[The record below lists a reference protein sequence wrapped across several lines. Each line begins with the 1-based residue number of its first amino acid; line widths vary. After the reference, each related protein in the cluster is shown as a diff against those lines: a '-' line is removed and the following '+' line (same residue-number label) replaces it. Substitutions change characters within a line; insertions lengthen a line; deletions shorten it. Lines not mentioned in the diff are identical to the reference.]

1 MIPPVSPLEQASFV
15 PLSAD
20 AWRLLVEAEIDT
32 IVRELRKNA
41 LWAEAVERDGV
52 GALWVGGGRWPT
64 AHGLHATTTN
74 SMPETQPEDGIDT
87 DSQRPPPSGRPAL
100 SALKMDRYRQEFASR
115 RTLGKA
121 GVCIGLASFADK
133 GDDAADDEYAMG
145 RIMMLE
151 SFLLL
156 REAING
162 VSDPHTMDLQ
172 TILDPFF
179 LVIRDPETTGP
190 ITRCTLVSIQRFIS
204 HGIVDFSHPRAAPA
218 LLELARAVTHCRF
231 EATDAASDE
240 AVLMQ
245 ILNVLGT
252 LVNCSGSRYLNDV
265 TVCEIMETVLSMS
278 CQMRLSEM
286 LRKSAESTLF
296 TLVTFVFGRLN
307 EMQHEVGNGSDD
319 SSAVEPVVVGG
330 AGAIARDG
338 GEALMT
344 MPSASS
350 MLVNTDRSRP
360 ASMMSARDGA
370 RAPATDTPTSAEEPI
385 AESNPADLHVDH
397 APLVAELGAGSV
409 AEEPSGDA
417 GNVPSFGLPA
427 IRELYRV
434 LVALTNPRDL
444 QYTDSMR
451 LLALNTL
458 QAAFQTAGAAMS
470 VFAALRELTLGD
482 LSHSLLL
489 ILQRDQPNL
498 ISPTLRVLFL
508 VFASH
513 RRDTKGHL
521 ELFLCQTL
529 GRIMTPPVVEKQ
541 GSRTPLRQPAGHGS
555 RPQTPKIGVKRAPPK
570 ARSVSEARDG
580 VRPSADPGLGITDLH
595 ERSSLLSNVSQG
607 TQPGSRRPSML
618 AAYSHAV
625 PDIAQPMPAMSA
637 LLEDDYPLTHAQ
649 EVELYHEASLRRGV
663 RGRIASLETRRQLLE
678 GLHHLLIG
686 DESLIT
692 DLWVNYDCDMQR
704 GNMFDFL
711 ISFITQRAVPWPET
725 PDDAED
731 EAFLDILMYYL
742 IRMALRAGVAP
753 PQGNWALLLGMPS
766 SLPSTEPASES
777 KLSSRP
783 VSLVSGAATMSA
795 AKASVPLSIVQLEDR
810 KKHKETMMHAA
821 KLFNEKPKDG
831 IAYLQ
836 RVGALASDSGSEMT
850 MQLAQFLRET
860 PTINKKLLGE
870 FIAKPSNLEVLQ
882 AYIQQFDFSGR
893 RLDEALRSL
902 LGTFRLPGESQ
913 QIERIVEAFSATYF
927 ASGPADIANKDAAF
941 ILSYAIIMLNTDQ
954 HSPQVKSR
962 MKIEHFARNLRNVND
977 GQDFRSGFL
986 ADVYNA
992 IRDREI
998 VFPEEHEG
1006 EAGFEFAWREVL
1018 AGDSLVGPWASTRG
1032 ITAEYDR
1039 CLLAETWPRL
1049 LLALARI
1056 LTHFNSDQ
1064 TLRLALSGLHALV
1077 ASAAHY
1083 GLSTCVNEAMCLLAG
1098 MTGLTNSALHADLS
1112 SPQVLCKS
1120 YNRYL
1125 LLDPESPT
1133 SALGIVAE
1141 GFTGAEQLAKLQE
1154 QEEASVQLT
1163 QAALEFGKDYRG
1175 QIAFVALVQLSL
1187 QFPGEIGR
1195 QAWMD
1200 ILDVVGVAANADLLP
1215 RASLAA
1221 QDLLVD
1227 NMWVPRISTLQAM
1240 DAAQQRIRVRLSR
1253 GLGGGQA
1260 AQQGGGLLSAIS
1272 SFWGGSSAGS
1282 GTGGTGGGSSSLQS
1296 SGGRKQELRWRASPD
1311 TLVLLATRSKMAVQ
1325 ASGIEMLG
1333 SLADRLGS
1341 SLPVFLSA
1349 LSLLFPQ
1356 PQPSQPNT
1364 PDDST
1369 ARQGDDVK
1377 AGAKSTSP
1385 RADTRANGGAGSSNY
1400 SPASLFFLELAISL
1414 VMRSPERAPA
1424 IWPSIERSLQRM
1436 LEYAD
1441 VLHRFSLERAVSGL
1455 LGMAVRILECY
1466 SEQESAMAETTAP
1479 LMEVIERILR
1489 CLGLLRDARDPTF
1502 DAVATQLAAGIERL
1516 VDTDAKTLLAV
1527 PTNWDIIR
1535 LLLKRLAHTQDPAL
1549 VQPDGDTARRS
1560 LAVLVE
1566 IVILL
1571 KCGAI
1576 EPAIYFTDVLDTLSA
1591 FMPSDRA
1598 LSAPASPVSAK
1609 DNSDRTAGRMSAVEA
1624 ASKLIVL
1631 LHDLQ
1636 DIAKS
1641 RLVDSDVAGSPPAL
1655 TTSPVTTGRQLL
1667 PRGHTEPSV
1676 TSMVSAPLSILR
1688 LTKSSPLPMWI
1699 SVMNALTAYVCTG
1712 NREVRQLACS
1722 YIQRALSAN
1731 LQNVSWV
1738 TGAFHRVLFPLM
1750 DMLLRADLL
1759 ADSAMEDTHAR
1770 CISMLTMFFLHN
1782 ASALQGTDG
1791 PSANQAIYPQL
1802 RSAQIKESE
1811 GSSKALADLAG
1822 AHTGVVAE
1830 APTEGKGEIQPPLN
1844 QIWLRLI
1851 GILSV
1856 YMHTSQLASESRA
1869 ALSPQGE
1876 RRMSDVSSGADAAE
1890 RRHGHLGVL
1899 GEMAEESTKNCM
1911 LILES
1916 MDIFGNVTSDQEAS
1930 PLWQQSWE
1938 RLDKVNPQLRG
1949 RIFPPTQPL
1958 DMASLSSLS
1967 PNAAAATAA
1976 PQDTATEK
1984 AETVAMP
1991 RESGV
1996 DNAQTDAVADKHIP
2010 TTSHADAV
2018 QKPAQQQPPP
2028 EPAKK
2033 KHSKQSII
2041 IVT

>member
-1 MIPPVSPLEQASFV
+1 MNPPVSPMEQASFA

-64 AHGLHATTTN
+64 SHGLYAAAN
-74 SMPETQPEDGIDT
+74 DVPETQLEDGSSADPQQKT
-87 DSQRPPPSGRPAL
+87 LSGRPTL
-100 SALKMDRYRQEFASR
+100 SAAKMARYRQEFASR

-133 GDDAADDEYAMG
+133 SDDIVDDEYAMS

-162 VSDPHTMDLQ
+162 VSDPHTMDPQ

-204 HGIVDFSHPRAAPA
+204 HGIVDFSHPRAVPA

-252 LVNCSGSRYLNDV
+252 LVNCSGGRHLNDV

-307 EMQHEVGNGSDD
+307 EMQHEVGTGSDD
-319 SSAVEPVVVGG
+319 SSVAEPVVGG
-330 AGAIARDG
+330 AGVIVSDG

-360 ASMMSARDGA
+360 ASIMSTRDSARVLASDI
-370 RAPATDTPTSAEEPI
+370 PTPAEEPAI
-385 AESNPADLHVDH
+385 DSSSIDSHVDH
-397 APLVAELGAGSV
+397 VAVVPELGSTSTTGES
-409 AEEPSGDA
+409 A
-417 GNVPSFGLPA
+417 GNVGVVPSFGLPA

-482 LSHSLLL
+482 LSHNLLL

-498 ISPTLRVLFL
+498 ISPALRVLFL

-529 GRIMTPPVVEKQ
+529 GRIMTPPVIERQ
-541 GSRTPLRQPAGHGS
+541 GSRTHLRQPAAHGS
-555 RPQTPKIGVKRAPPK
+555 RPQTPKIGVKRAPPQ
-570 ARSVSEARDG
+570 ARVMSEGRDS
-580 VRPSADPGLGITDLH
+580 VRPLADAGLGIADLH
-595 ERSSLLSNVSQG
+595 ERSSLLSNASQG

-618 AAYSHAV
+618 AAHSHAA
-625 PDIAQPMPAMSA
+625 PEIAQSMPAMSA
-637 LLEDDYPLTHAQ
+637 LLENDYPLTHAQ
-649 EVELYHEASLRRGV
+649 EIELYHEASLRRGV
-663 RGRIASLETRRQLLE
+663 RGRIALHETRRQLLE

-742 IRMALRAGVAP
+742 IRMALRAGVPP
-753 PQGNWALLLGMPS
+753 PQGNWAQLLGLPSS
-766 SLPSTEPASES
+766 SLPTESAGAS
-777 KLSSRP
+777 KTR
-783 VSLVSGAATMSA
+783 SGPDSQVTGVAAMSA
-795 AKASVPLSIVQLEDR
+795 TKAMAPLSIVQLEDR

-836 RVGALASDSGSEMT
+836 RVGALASDNGSEMT
-850 MQLAQFLRET
+850 IQLAQFLRET

-893 RLDEALRSL
+893 RLDEAMRSL

-913 QIERIVEAFSATYF
+913 QIERIMEAFSATYF
-927 ASGPADIANKDAAF
+927 ASGPADIATKDAAF
-941 ILSYAIIMLNTDQ
+941 ILAYAIIMLNTDQ

-962 MKIEHFARNLRNVND
+962 MKIEHFARNLRSVND

-1006 EAGFEFAWREVL
+1006 EAGFEFAWREVS

-1039 CLLAETWPRL
+1039 CMLAATWPRL

-1083 GLSTCVNEAMCLLAG
+1083 GLSTCVNEAMCLLVS
-1098 MTGLTNSALHADLS
+1098 MTGLTNSTLHADLS
-1112 SPQVLCKS
+1112 SPQVLFKS
-1120 YNRYL
+1120 YNRYT

-1133 SALGIVAE
+1133 SALGVVAE

-1154 QEEASVQLT
+1154 QEAASVQLT
-1163 QAALEFGKDYRG
+1163 QVAVEFGKDYRG

-1187 QFPGEIGR
+1187 QFPSEIGR
-1195 QAWMD
+1195 QGWMD

-1215 RASLAA
+1215 RSILAA

-1240 DAAQQRIRVRLSR
+1240 DAAQQRIRIRLSR
-1253 GLGGGQA
+1253 GLGGSQA

-1282 GTGGTGGGSSSLQS
+1282 GSNGGGGANMQPSS
-1296 SGGRKQELRWRASPD
+1296 GRKQELRWRASPD
-1311 TLVLLATRSKMAVQ
+1311 VLVSLATRSKMAVQ
-1325 ASGIEMLG
+1325 ASEIEMLG
-1333 SLADRLGS
+1333 SLTDKLGP
-1341 SLPVFLSA
+1341 SLPAFLSV
-1349 LSLLFPQ
+1349 LSQLFPQ
-1356 PQPSQPNT
+1356 PRSSQPST

-1377 AGAKSTSP
+1377 AGPKTKPMSP
-1385 RADTRANGGAGSSNY
+1385 HADGRVGGDAGGGNY
-1400 SPASLFFLELAISL
+1400 SPASVFFLELAISL
-1414 VMRSPERAPA
+1414 VVRSPERAPA

-1441 VLHRFSLERAVSGL
+1441 VLHHFSLERAVSGL
-1455 LGMAVRILECY
+1455 LGMAVKILERC
-1466 SEQESAMAETTAP
+1466 SEHESAAGETTAP
-1479 LMEVIERILR
+1479 LLEVIERILR
-1489 CLGLLRDARDPTF
+1489 CLGLLRDARDSTF
-1502 DAVATQLAAGIERL
+1502 DAVAAQLAVGIERL
-1516 VDTDAKTLLAV
+1516 VDTDAKMLLSV
-1527 PTNWDIIR
+1527 PTNWDIVR
-1535 LLLKRLAHTQDPAL
+1535 LLLKRLAHTQDTAL
-1549 VQPDGDTARRS
+1549 VQIGGDTARRS

-1576 EPAIYFTDVLDTLSA
+1576 EPGVYFADVLDTLSA

-1598 LSAPASPVSAK
+1598 LAASGSPVSAK
-1609 DNSDRTAGRMSAVEA
+1609 DDATSAARMSAVEA

-1641 RLVDSDVAGSPPAL
+1641 RLADSDSAGSPAAL
-1655 TTSPVTTGRQLL
+1655 TTSPITTGRQLL
-1667 PRGHTEPSV
+1667 PRAHTEPSV

-1688 LTKSSPLPMWI
+1688 LTKSSPLSMWI
-1699 SVMNALTAYVCTG
+1699 GVMNAMTAYVCAG

-1722 YIQRALSAN
+1722 YIQRALSTN
-1731 LQNVSWV
+1731 LQNVGWV
-1738 TGAFHRVLFPLM
+1738 AGAFHRVLFPLM
-1750 DMLLRADLL
+1750 ELLLRADLL

-1782 ASALQGTDG
+1782 ASGLQGADG
-1791 PSANQAIYPQL
+1791 SSAAQAMSPQL
-1802 RSAQIKESE
+1802 KSAQTKASE
-1811 GSSKALADLAG
+1811 RGSEATDLATSV
-1822 AHTGVVAE
+1822 HTGVAAE
-1830 APTEGKGEIQPPLN
+1830 PPADGKSETQLPLN

-1851 GILSV
+1851 GVLSV

-1876 RRMSDVSSGADAAE
+1876 RRMSDISGADLAE

-1911 LILES
+1911 LVLES
-1916 MDIFGNVTSDQEAS
+1916 MGIFGNVNNGHEAS
-1930 PLWQQSWE
+1930 ALWRQSWE

-1949 RIFPPTQPL
+1949 RIFPPVKPL
-1958 DMASLSSLS
+1958 DVGSLSSLS
-1967 PNAAAATAA
+1967 PNVAVV
-1976 PQDTATEK
+1976 PQDATPEQVE
-1984 AETVAMP
+1984 AAVMP
-1991 RESGV
+1991 EDSGA
-1996 DNAQTDAVADKHIP
+1996 DNAQTHSAADKPRKLVAHVRDMA
-2010 TTSHADAV
+2010 ADD
-2018 QKPAQQQPPP
+2018 
-2028 EPAKK
+2028 
-2033 KHSKQSII
+2033 SLF
-2041 IVT
+2041 TR

>member
-1 MIPPVSPLEQASFV
+1 MIPPASPLEQASFA

-64 AHGLHATTTN
+64 AHGLYAAA
-74 SMPETQPEDGIDT
+74 SDVPETRPEDGSSVDPQQQT
-87 DSQRPPPSGRPAL
+87 PSGRPTL
-100 SALKMDRYRQEFASR
+100 SDAKMARYRQEFASR

-133 GDDAADDEYAMG
+133 GDDIADDEYAMS

-151 SFLLL
+151 PFLML

-162 VSDPHTMDLQ
+162 VSDPHTMDPQ
-172 TILDPFF
+172 TILDPFL

-204 HGIVDFSHPRAAPA
+204 HGIVDFSHPRAVPA

-252 LVNCSGSRYLNDV
+252 LVNCSGSCHLNDV

-296 TLVTFVFGRLN
+296 TLVTFVFGRVN
-307 EMQHEVGNGSDD
+307 ELQHEVGNGSDD
-319 SSAVEPVVVGG
+319 SSVVEPMVGG
-330 AGAIARDG
+330 SGAVVSDG
-338 GEALMT
+338 GEAMMT

-360 ASMMSARDGA
+360 ASIMSTRDGA
-370 RAPATDTPTSAEEPI
+370 RALASDTPVPTDEPATDSNSI
-385 AESNPADLHVDH
+385 GSRVDRESVVP
-397 APLVAELGAGSV
+397 ELGV
-409 AEEPSGDA
+409 ASTAVELTENA
-417 GNVPSFGLPA
+417 GNIPGFGLPA

-482 LSHSLLL
+482 LSHNLLL

-498 ISPTLRVLFL
+498 ISPALRVLFL

-529 GRIMTPPVVEKQ
+529 GRIMTLPVVEKQ

-570 ARSVSEARDG
+570 ARAISEGRDNG
-580 VRPSADPGLGITDLH
+580 RPLADAGLGITDPH
-595 ERSSLLSNVSQG
+595 ERSSLLSNIAPG

-618 AAYSHAV
+618 AAHSHATSE
-625 PDIAQPMPAMSA
+625 IAQSIPAMSS
-637 LLEDDYPLTHAQ
+637 LLESDYPLTHAQ
-649 EVELYHEASLRRGV
+649 EVELYHEASLRKGI
-663 RGRIASLETRRQLLE
+663 RGRIASQETRRQLLE

-692 DLWVNYDCDMQR
+692 DLWVNYDCDIQR

-753 PQGNWALLLGMPS
+753 PQGSWAQLLGLPS
-766 SLPSTEPASES
+766 SSPPVEPAGMS
-777 KLSSRP
+777 KTCSRP
-783 VSLVSGAATMSA
+783 KSHVAGV
-795 AKASVPLSIVQLEDR
+795 AKATAPLSIVQLEDR

-836 RVGALASDSGSEMT
+836 RVGALAPDNGSEMT
-850 MQLAQFLRET
+850 IQLAQFLRET

-893 RLDEALRSL
+893 RLDEAMRSL

-913 QIERIVEAFSATYF
+913 QIERIMEAFSATYF
-927 ASGPADIANKDAAF
+927 ASGPSDIATKDAAF
-941 ILSYAIIMLNTDQ
+941 ILAYAIIMLNTDQ
-954 HSPQVKSR
+954 HSPQVKGR

-998 VFPEEHEG
+998 VFPEEHDG
-1006 EAGFEFAWREVL
+1006 EAGFEFAWREVS
-1018 AGDSLVGPWASTRG
+1018 ADDSQVGPWASTRG

-1039 CLLAETWPRL
+1039 CLLAATWPRL
-1049 LLALARI
+1049 LLSLARI

-1077 ASAAHY
+1077 ATAAHY
-1083 GLSTCVNEAMCLLAG
+1083 GLSACVNEAMCLLVN
-1098 MTGLTNSALHADLS
+1098 MTGLANSTLRADLG
-1112 SPQVLCKS
+1112 SPQVLFKS
-1120 YNRYL
+1120 YNRYI

-1133 SALGIVAE
+1133 SALGVVAE
-1141 GFTGAEQLAKLQE
+1141 GFTGAEQLAKLQQ
-1154 QEEASVQLT
+1154 QEEVSVQLT

-1175 QIAFVALVQLSL
+1175 QIAFVALIQLSL
-1187 QFPGEIGR
+1187 QYPSEIGR
-1195 QAWMD
+1195 QGWTE
-1200 ILDVVGVAANADLLP
+1200 ILDVIGVAANADLLP
-1215 RASLAA
+1215 RSILAA

-1240 DAAQQRIRVRLSR
+1240 DAAQQRIRIRLSR

-1282 GTGGTGGGSSSLQS
+1282 GGSGSGTNLQS
-1296 SGGRKQELRWRASPD
+1296 SSGRKQELRWRTAPD
-1311 TLVLLATRSKMAVQ
+1311 ILVSLATRSKMAVQ
-1325 ASGIEMLG
+1325 SSGIEMLG
-1333 SLADRLGS
+1333 SLADKLGP
-1341 SLPVFLSA
+1341 SLPVFLSV

-1356 PQPSQPNT
+1356 PRHSHPST
-1364 PDDST
+1364 PDDSP

-1377 AGAKSTSP
+1377 AGPKAKPISP
-1385 RADTRANGGAGSSNY
+1385 HADVRASGDADGSAY
-1400 SPASLFFLELAISL
+1400 SPASVFFLELAISL
-1414 VMRSPERAPA
+1414 VVRSPERAAA

-1455 LGMAVRILECY
+1455 LGMAVKILDFC
-1466 SEQESAMAETTAP
+1466 SEQESAAVETTAP
-1479 LMEVIERILR
+1479 LLEVIERILR
-1489 CLGLLRDARDPTF
+1489 CLGLLRDARDSTF
-1502 DAVATQLAAGIERL
+1502 DAVAAQLAVGIERL
-1516 VDTDAKTLLAV
+1516 
-1527 PTNWDIIR
+1527 
-1535 LLLKRLAHTQDPAL
+1535 
-1549 VQPDGDTARRS
+1549 
-1560 LAVLVE
+1560 
-1566 IVILL
+1566 
-1571 KCGAI
+1571 
-1576 EPAIYFTDVLDTLSA
+1576 
-1591 FMPSDRA
+1591 
-1598 LSAPASPVSAK
+1598 
-1609 DNSDRTAGRMSAVEA
+1609 
-1624 ASKLIVL
+1624 
-1631 LHDLQ
+1631 
-1636 DIAKS
+1636 
-1641 RLVDSDVAGSPPAL
+1641 
-1655 TTSPVTTGRQLL
+1655 
-1667 PRGHTEPSV
+1667 
-1676 TSMVSAPLSILR
+1676 
-1688 LTKSSPLPMWI
+1688 
-1699 SVMNALTAYVCTG
+1699 
-1712 NREVRQLACS
+1712 
-1722 YIQRALSAN
+1722 
-1731 LQNVSWV
+1731 
-1738 TGAFHRVLFPLM
+1738 
-1750 DMLLRADLL
+1750 
-1759 ADSAMEDTHAR
+1759 
-1770 CISMLTMFFLHN
+1770 
-1782 ASALQGTDG
+1782 
-1791 PSANQAIYPQL
+1791 
-1802 RSAQIKESE
+1802 
-1811 GSSKALADLAG
+1811 
-1822 AHTGVVAE
+1822 
-1830 APTEGKGEIQPPLN
+1830 
-1844 QIWLRLI
+1844 
-1851 GILSV
+1851 
-1856 YMHTSQLASESRA
+1856 
-1869 ALSPQGE
+1869 
-1876 RRMSDVSSGADAAE
+1876 
-1890 RRHGHLGVL
+1890 
-1899 GEMAEESTKNCM
+1899 
-1911 LILES
+1911 
-1916 MDIFGNVTSDQEAS
+1916 
-1930 PLWQQSWE
+1930 
-1938 RLDKVNPQLRG
+1938 
-1949 RIFPPTQPL
+1949 
-1958 DMASLSSLS
+1958 
-1967 PNAAAATAA
+1967 
-1976 PQDTATEK
+1976 
-1984 AETVAMP
+1984 
-1991 RESGV
+1991 
-1996 DNAQTDAVADKHIP
+1996 
-2010 TTSHADAV
+2010 
-2018 QKPAQQQPPP
+2018 
-2028 EPAKK
+2028 
-2033 KHSKQSII
+2033 
-2041 IVT
+2041 

>member
-1 MIPPVSPLEQASFV
+1 MEQASFA
-15 PLSAD
+15 PLSTE

-52 GALWVGGGRWPT
+52 GALWVGGGRWPALQGT
-64 AHGLHATTTN
+64 AVAVENALVIQPGSGAEAVLGDGGDGLRQQRA
-74 SMPETQPEDGIDT
+74 QPG
-87 DSQRPPPSGRPAL
+87 RPPL
-100 SALKMDRYRQEFASR
+100 STAKMAHYRQEFASR

-133 GDDAADDEYAMG
+133 GGDVADDEYAMG

-151 SFLLL
+151 SFLML

-162 VSDPHTMDLQ
+162 ISDPHTMDPQ

-204 HGIVDFSHPRAAPA
+204 HGIVDFSQPRAVPA
-218 LLELARAVTHCRF
+218 LLELASAVTHCRF

-245 ILNVLGT
+245 ILNVLGA
-252 LVNCSGSRYLNDV
+252 LVSCSGGHHLNDV

-307 EMQHEVGNGSDD
+307 EMQHDAASNGHDNS
-319 SSAVEPVVVGG
+319 
-330 AGAIARDG
+330 GAIEPASGGVIVSDV

-360 ASMMSARDGA
+360 ASTMSGRDSA
-370 RAPATDTPTSAEEPI
+370 HVPAADITALAEEPVAGPKPVVSDTDI
-385 AESNPADLHVDH
+385 SPAV
-397 APLVAELGAGSV
+397 PELGEASATDEQTGTAGS
-409 AEEPSGDA
+409 G
-417 GNVPSFGLPA
+417 PSFGIPA

-470 VFAALRELTLGD
+470 VFAILRELTLGD
-482 LSHSLLL
+482 LSHNLLL

-498 ISPTLRVLFL
+498 ISPALRVLFL

-529 GRIMTPPVVEKQ
+529 GRIMTPPVIERQ
-541 GSRTPLRQPAGHGS
+541 GSRTHMRQPAAPGS
-555 RPQTPKIGVKRAPPK
+555 RPQTPKIGAKRAPPQ
-570 ARSVSEARDG
+570 ARVVSEARDTA
-580 VRPSADPGLGITDLH
+580 RPSVDAGLGITDLH
-595 ERSSLLSNVSQG
+595 ERSSLLSAASQG
-607 TQPGSRRPSML
+607 TQGGSRRPSML
-618 AAYSHAV
+618 AAHSHAG
-625 PDIAQPMPAMSA
+625 PETAQSMPAMPA
-637 LLEDDYPLTHAQ
+637 LLENDFPLTHAQ

-663 RGRIASLETRRQLLE
+663 RGRIASHETRRQLLE

-711 ISFITQRAVPWPET
+711 ISFITQRAVPWPEA

-731 EAFLDILMYYL
+731 EAHLDILMYYL
-742 IRMALRAGVAP
+742 IRMALRADVSP
-753 PQGNWALLLGMPS
+753 PQGAWAQLLGLPPS
-766 SLPSTEPASES
+766 LQPTVCAGASKACAGS
-777 KLSSRP
+777 DTR
-783 VSLVSGAATMSA
+783 VAGSA
-795 AKASVPLSIVQLEDR
+795 ALAANVAAAPLSIVQLEDH

-836 RVGALASDSGSEMT
+836 RVGALASDNGAEMT
-850 MQLAQFLRET
+850 IQLAQFLRET
-860 PTINKKLLGE
+860 PIINKKLLGE

-893 RLDEALRSL
+893 RLDEAMRSL

-913 QIERIVEAFSATYF
+913 QIERIMEAFSVTYF
-927 ASGPADIANKDAAF
+927 ATGPADIATKDAAF
-941 ILSYAIIMLNTDQ
+941 ILAYAIIMLNTDQ

-1006 EAGFEFAWREVL
+1006 AAGFEFAWRDVS
-1018 AGDSLVGPWASTRG
+1018 AGDSQIGPWVSTRG
-1032 ITAEYDR
+1032 NTAEYDR

-1049 LLALARI
+1049 LQALVRI
-1056 LTHFNSDQ
+1056 MTHFNSDQ

-1083 GLSTCVNEAMCLLAG
+1083 GLSACVNEAICLLASIS
-1098 MTGLTNSALHADLS
+1098 GLTNSALYADLS
-1112 SPQVLCKS
+1112 LPQVLFKS

-1133 SALGIVAE
+1133 SALGVVAE
-1141 GFTGAEQLAKLQE
+1141 GFTGVEQLTKLQE

-1175 QIAFVALVQLSL
+1175 QIAFVALVQLAL
-1187 QFPGEIGR
+1187 QFPDEIGR
-1195 QAWMD
+1195 QGWLD
-1200 ILDVVGVAANADLLP
+1200 FLDVVGVAANSDLLP
-1215 RASLAA
+1215 RSLLAA

-1227 NMWVPRISTLQAM
+1227 NMWLPRISTLQAM
-1240 DAAQQRIRVRLSR
+1240 DAAKLRIRARLLRDQAGS
-1253 GLGGGQA
+1253 QA
-1260 AQQGGGLLSAIS
+1260 AQQGGGLLSALS
-1272 SFWGGSSAGS
+1272 SFWGGS
-1282 GTGGTGGGSSSLQS
+1282 GGGNGGGNTGSYTGSQS

-1311 TLVLLATRSKMAVQ
+1311 ILVSLATRSKMAVQ
-1325 ASGIEMLG
+1325 ASGIEMLHG
-1333 SLADRLGS
+1333 LANKLS
-1341 SLPVFLSA
+1341 PSLPVFLSV

-1356 PQPSQPNT
+1356 PRASQPST
-1364 PDDST
+1364 PDDNV
-1369 ARQGDDVK
+1369 ARQGDD
-1377 AGAKSTSP
+1377 AKSNLAASLLS
-1385 RADTRANGGAGSSNY
+1385 ADVGAPGDAGGGSY
-1400 SPASLFFLELAISL
+1400 TPASAFFLELALSS
-1414 VMRSPERAPA
+1414 VTSSPERAPV
-1424 IWPSIERSLQRM
+1424 IWPSIERSMQRM

-1441 VLHRFSLERAVSGL
+1441 VLHHFALERVVSGL
-1455 LGMAVRILECY
+1455 LRMAVKILECC
-1466 SEQESAMAETTAP
+1466 SDQDLAAELTSP
-1479 LMEVIERILR
+1479 LLEVLERILR
-1489 CLGLLRDARDPTF
+1489 CLGLLRDARDSTF
-1502 DAVATQLAAGIERL
+1502 DVVAAQLAVGIERL
-1516 VDTDAKTLLAV
+1516 IDTDAKTLLSA

-1535 LLLKRLAHTQDPAL
+1535 LLLKRLAHTQDAAL
-1549 VQPDGDTARRS
+1549 VQAGGDTARRS

-1571 KCGAI
+1571 KCSAI
-1576 EPAIYFTDVLDTLSA
+1576 EPAAYFADVLDTLSA
-1591 FMPSDRA
+1591 FMPGDRA
-1598 LSAPASPVSAK
+1598 LLASSGSPNFARAK
-1609 DNSDRTAGRMSAVEA
+1609 DGSDAATERMSAVEA

-1631 LHDLQ
+1631 LYDLQ

-1641 RLVDSDVAGSPPAL
+1641 RLVDSDGAGSPAAL
-1655 TTSPVTTGRQLL
+1655 TTSPSTTGRQL
-1667 PRGHTEPSV
+1667 PRTHGAHTEPSV
-1676 TSMVSAPLSILR
+1676 TSVVSAPLSILR
-1688 LTKSSPLPMWI
+1688 PTKSSPLSMWI
-1699 SVMNALTAYVCTG
+1699 SAMCSLTAYACAG

-1722 YIQRALSAN
+1722 YIQRALSTN
-1731 LQNVSWV
+1731 LQSVSWV

-1759 ADSAMEDTHAR
+1759 ADGAMEDTHAR

-1782 ASALQGTDG
+1782 ASGLQGADG
-1791 PSANQAIYPQL
+1791 SSTAHTMSPQL
-1802 RSAQIKESE
+1802 RTAHVKAGE
-1811 GSSKALADLAG
+1811 GDEIADLAS
-1822 AHTGVVAE
+1822 ANSQNDLT
-1830 APTEGKGEIQPPLN
+1830 PPPLN

-1856 YMHTSQLASESRA
+1856 YMHTSRLASESRA
-1869 ALSPQGE
+1869 VLSPQGE
-1876 RRMSDVSSGADAAE
+1876 RRMSDAAASGADPAE

-1911 LILES
+1911 LVLES
-1916 MDIFGNVTSDQEAS
+1916 MGIFGNVDNDHKAS
-1930 PLWQQSWE
+1930 TLWQQSWE

-1949 RIFPPTQPL
+1949 RIFPPARPM
-1958 DMASLSSLS
+1958 DAVSLGSSPQS
-1967 PNAAAATAA
+1967 AANA
-1976 PQDTATEK
+1976 PQGVPSVLM
-1984 AETVAMP
+1984 AEGAV
-1991 RESGV
+1991 V
-1996 DNAQTDAVADKHIP
+1996 DNVQPDVVPSKHVSAA
-2010 TTSHADAV
+2010 SHADAV
-2018 QKPAQQQPPP
+2018 LQTAQSPPLA
-2028 EPAKK
+2028 PAKK

>member
-1 MIPPVSPLEQASFV
+1 SPMEQVSFA
-15 PLSAD
+15 PLSDD

-64 AHGLHATTTN
+64 AHGLYAAAN
-74 SMPETQPEDGIDT
+74 DAPETQPEDGSSADPQQQT
-87 DSQRPPPSGRPAL
+87 PSGRPAL
-100 SALKMDRYRQEFASR
+100 SAAKMARYRQEFASR

-133 GDDAADDEYAMG
+133 SDDVVDDEYAMG

-162 VSDPHTMDLQ
+162 VSDPHTMDPQ

-204 HGIVDFSHPRAAPA
+204 HGIVDFSNSRSVPA

-252 LVNCSGSRYLNDV
+252 LVNCSGGRHLNDV

-319 SSAVEPVVVGG
+319 SSAAEPVVGG
-330 AGAIARDG
+330 AGAIVGDG
-338 GEALMT
+338 VEALMT

-360 ASMMSARDGA
+360 ASIMSTRDGA
-370 RAPATDTPTSAEEPI
+370 RVMTSDMATPTEEPAI
-385 AESNPADLHVDH
+385 DSNSVDSHADPVS
-397 APLVAELGAGSV
+397 AVPELGGASIAGEST
-409 AEEPSGDA
+409 
-417 GNVPSFGLPA
+417 GNVGIIPSFGLPA

-482 LSHSLLL
+482 LSHNLLL

-498 ISPTLRVLFL
+498 ISPALRVLFL

-529 GRIMTPPVVEKQ
+529 GRIMTPPVIERQ
-541 GSRTPLRQPAGHGS
+541 GSRTHLRQPANHSS
-555 RPQTPKIGVKRAPPK
+555 RPQTPKLGVKRAPPQ
-570 ARSVSEARDG
+570 ARVMSEGRDS
-580 VRPSADPGLGITDLH
+580 VRPSADAGLGITDLH
-595 ERSSLLSNVSQG
+595 ERGSLLSNASQG
-607 TQPGSRRPSML
+607 TLPGSRRPSIL
-618 AAYSHAV
+618 AAHSHAA
-625 PDIAQPMPAMSA
+625 PEMAQSMPAMSA
-637 LLEDDYPLTHAQ
+637 LLENDYPLTHAQ

-663 RGRIASLETRRQLLE
+663 RGRIASQETRRQLLE

-692 DLWVNYDCDMQR
+692 DLWVNYDCDLQR

-742 IRMALRAGVAP
+742 IRMALRAGVSP
-753 PQGNWALLLGMPS
+753 PQGSWAQLLGLPSS
-766 SLPSTEPASES
+766 SLPTESAGVS
-777 KLSSRP
+777 KTR
-783 VSLVSGAATMSA
+783 SGLDSQAEGVFAMSA
-795 AKASVPLSIVQLEDR
+795 AKATAPLSIVQLEDR

-836 RVGALASDSGSEMT
+836 RVGALATDNGSEMT
-850 MQLAQFLRET
+850 IQLARFLRET

-893 RLDEALRSL
+893 RLDEAIRSL

-927 ASGPADIANKDAAF
+927 ASGSADIANKDAAF

-954 HSPQVKSR
+954 HSPQVKNR
-962 MKIEHFARNLRNVND
+962 MKIEHFARNLRNSND
-977 GQDFRSGFL
+977 GQDFRPGFL

-992 IRDREI
+992 IRDREL

-1006 EAGFEFAWREVL
+1006 EAGFEFAWREVS

-1032 ITAEYDR
+1032 VTAEYDR
-1039 CLLAETWPRL
+1039 CMLAATWPRL

-1083 GLSTCVNEAMCLLAG
+1083 GLSACVNEAMCLLVS
-1098 MTGLTNSALHADLS
+1098 MTGLTNNALHADLS
-1112 SPQVLCKS
+1112 SPQVLFKS
-1120 YNRYL
+1120 YNRYM

-1133 SALGIVAE
+1133 SALGVVAE

-1154 QEEASVQLT
+1154 QEAASVQLT
-1163 QAALEFGKDYRG
+1163 QVAVEFGKDYRG
-1175 QIAFVALVQLSL
+1175 QIAFVALIQLSL
-1187 QFPGEIGR
+1187 QFPSEIGR
-1195 QAWMD
+1195 QGWMD
-1200 ILDVVGVAANADLLP
+1200 ILDVIGVAANADLLP
-1215 RASLAA
+1215 RSILAA

-1240 DAAQQRIRVRLSR
+1240 DAAQQRIRARLSR
-1253 GLGGGQA
+1253 GLGGSQA

-1272 SFWGGSSAGS
+1272 SFWGGSNAGS
-1282 GTGGTGGGSSSLQS
+1282 NGGGGGANLQS
-1296 SGGRKQELRWRASPD
+1296 SSGRKQELRWRASPD
-1311 TLVLLATRSKMAVQ
+1311 VLVSLATRSKLAVQ
-1325 ASGIEMLG
+1325 ASGIDMLG
-1333 SLADRLGS
+1333 GLADKLGL
-1341 SLPVFLSA
+1341 SLPVFLSV
-1349 LSLLFPQ
+1349 LSQLFPQ
-1356 PQPSQPNT
+1356 PRSSQTST

-1377 AGAKSTSP
+1377 SGPKTKAMSP
-1385 RADTRANGGAGSSNY
+1385 HADVRASGDADGGNY
-1400 SPASLFFLELAISL
+1400 SPASVFFLELAISL
-1414 VMRSPERAPA
+1414 VTRSPERAPA
-1424 IWPSIERSLQRM
+1424 IWPSIERSFQRM

-1441 VLHRFSLERAVSGL
+1441 VLHHFSLERAVSGL
-1455 LGMAVRILECY
+1455 LGMAIKILEHC
-1466 SEQESAMAETTAP
+1466 SEHESAARETTAP
-1479 LMEVIERILR
+1479 LLEVIERILR
-1489 CLGLLRDARDPTF
+1489 CLGLLRDAHDSTF
-1502 DAVATQLAAGIERL
+1502 DAVASQLAVGIERL
-1516 VDTDAKTLLAV
+1516 VDTDAKTLLSV
-1527 PTNWDIIR
+1527 HTNWDILR
-1535 LLLKRLAHTQDPAL
+1535 SLLKRLAHTQDTAL
-1549 VQPDGDTARRS
+1549 VQTGGDTARRS

-1576 EPAIYFTDVLDTLSA
+1576 EPAVYFADVLDTLSA

-1598 LSAPASPVSAK
+1598 LAASSSPLSVGAK
-1609 DNSDRTAGRMSAVEA
+1609 DGTAAAGRMSAVET

-1641 RLVDSDVAGSPPAL
+1641 RLADNDSASSPAAL
-1655 TTSPVTTGRQLL
+1655 ATSPITVGRQLL
-1667 PRGHTEPSV
+1667 PRAHTEPSV

-1688 LTKSSPLPMWI
+1688 LTKSSPLSMWI
-1699 SVMNALTAYVCTG
+1699 SVMNALTAYVCAG

-1722 YIQRALSAN
+1722 YIQRALSTN
-1731 LQNVSWV
+1731 LQSVNWV

-1782 ASALQGTDG
+1782 ASGLQGADG
-1791 PSANQAIYPQL
+1791 SSAVQAMSPQL
-1802 RSAQIKESE
+1802 KSAQTKASE
-1811 GSSKALADLAG
+1811 GSNEAADLATT
-1822 AHTGVVAE
+1822 HTGVVAE
-1830 APTEGKGEIQPPLN
+1830 SPTDGKSEIQLPLN

-1856 YMHTSQLASESRA
+1856 YMHTSQLASESRVV

-1876 RRMSDVSSGADAAE
+1876 RRMSDISSGADLAE
-1890 RRHGHLGVL
+1890 RRQGHLGVL

-1911 LILES
+1911 LVLES
-1916 MDIFGNVTSDQEAS
+1916 MGIFGNVSIDHEAS
-1930 PLWQQSWE
+1930 ALWHQSWE

-1949 RIFPPTQPL
+1949 RIFPPVKPL
-1958 DMASLSSLS
+1958 DMVPPSSLS
-1967 PNAAAATAA
+1967 PNVAVVPQDATPEQVEAVVMPEDVGADNVQTHTAA
-1976 PQDTATEK
+1976 
-1984 AETVAMP
+1984 
-1991 RESGV
+1991 
-1996 DNAQTDAVADKHIP
+1996 DKP
-2010 TTSHADAV
+2010 SLVVSHADDVQQQAV
-2018 QKPAQQQPPP
+2018 QQQPPG
-2028 EPAKK
+2028 PAKK

>member
-1 MIPPVSPLEQASFV
+1 MIPPASPLEQASFA

-52 GALWVGGGRWPT
+52 GALWVGGGRWPS
-64 AHGLHATTTN
+64 AHGLYAVA
-74 SMPETQPEDGIDT
+74 SDMPSAQPEDGSDA
-87 DSQRPPPSGRPAL
+87 DPQQQQVSSGRPTLNA
-100 SALKMDRYRQEFASR
+100 AKMDRYRQEFASR

-133 GDDAADDEYAMG
+133 GDDIADDEYAMG

-162 VSDPHTMDLQ
+162 VSDPHSMDLQ

-204 HGIVDFSHPRAAPA
+204 HGIIGFSHPRAVPA

-252 LVNCSGSRYLNDV
+252 LVNCSGSRHLNDV

-307 EMQHEVGNGSDD
+307 EMQHEVGSGTDD
-319 SSAVEPVVVGG
+319 GGVVEPVVNGVG
-330 AGAIARDG
+330 ATVRDG

-360 ASMMSARDGA
+360 ASMMSTRDGA
-370 RAPATDTPTSAEEPI
+370 RAPAADTPAPAEEPT
-385 AESNPADLHVDH
+385 AESNPADLHVAH
-397 APLVAELGAGSV
+397 ASIVAKSGDAST
-409 AEEPSGDA
+409 AEEPSGDV
-417 GNVPSFGLPA
+417 GNFPSFGLPA

-482 LSHSLLL
+482 LSHNLLL

-498 ISPTLRVLFL
+498 ISPALRVLFL

-529 GRIMTPPVVEKQ
+529 GRIMTPPVIEKQ
-541 GSRTPLRQPAGHGS
+541 GSRTHMRQPAGYGS
-555 RPQTPKIGVKRAPPK
+555 RPQTPKIGVKRAPPQVR
-570 ARSVSEARDG
+570 AMSEAKDG

-595 ERSSLLSNVSQG
+595 ERSSLLSNVAQG

-625 PDIAQPMPAMSA
+625 PDTAQPMPAMSA
-637 LLEDDYPLTHAQ
+637 LLENDYPLTHAQ

-663 RGRIASLETRRQLLE
+663 RGRIASHETRRQLLE

-753 PQGNWALLLGMPS
+753 PRGNWALLLGMPS
-766 SLPSTEPASES
+766 SLQSTEPTSES
-777 KLSSRP
+777 KPSSG
-783 VSLVSGAATMSA
+783 SESQVSGAAAMSG
-795 AKASVPLSIVQLEDR
+795 AKATVPLSIVQLEDR

-836 RVGALASDSGSEMT
+836 RVGSLASDNGSEMT
-850 MQLAQFLRET
+850 IQLAQFLRET

-962 MKIEHFARNLRNVND
+962 MKIDHFARNLRNVND

-1006 EAGFEFAWREVL
+1006 EAGFEFAWREVS

-1032 ITAEYDR
+1032 VTAEYDR
-1039 CLLAETWPRL
+1039 CLLAATWPRL

-1083 GLSTCVNEAMCLLAG
+1083 GLSACVNEAMCLLVS
-1098 MTGLTNSALHADLS
+1098 MTGLTNSTLHADLS
-1112 SPQVLCKS
+1112 SPQVLFKS

-1141 GFTGAEQLAKLQE
+1141 RFTGAEQLAKLQE

-1175 QIAFVALVQLSL
+1175 QIAFVALIQLSL

-1200 ILDVVGVAANADLLP
+1200 ILDVVGVAVNADLLP
-1215 RASLAA
+1215 RSILAA
-1221 QDLLVD
+1221 HDLLVD
-1227 NMWVPRISTLQAM
+1227 NMWVPRVSTLQAM
-1240 DAAQQRIRVRLSR
+1240 DAAQQRIRLRLSR
-1253 GLGGGQA
+1253 GLSGGQA
-1260 AQQGGGLLSAIS
+1260 AQQGSGLLSAIS
-1272 SFWGGSSAGS
+1272 SFWGGSSASGS
-1282 GTGGTGGGSSSLQS
+1282 TGGGGGSNLQS

-1311 TLVLLATRSKMAVQ
+1311 TLVSLATRSKMAVR
-1325 ASGIEMLG
+1325 ASGIEMLH
-1333 SLADRLGS
+1333 SLTDKLGP
-1341 SLPVFLSA
+1341 SLPVFLSV

-1356 PQPSQPNT
+1356 PQSSQPNT

-1369 ARQGDDVK
+1369 ARQGDDAK
-1377 AGAKSTSP
+1377 AGAKSISP
-1385 RADTRANGGAGSSNY
+1385 RTDSRASGGANSSNY
-1400 SPASLFFLELAISL
+1400 SPASLFFLELAVSL
-1414 VMRSPERAPA
+1414 VIRSPERAPA
-1424 IWPSIERSLQRM
+1424 IWPPIERSLQRM

-1441 VLHRFSLERAVSGL
+1441 VLHPFSLERVVSGL
-1455 LGMAVRILECY
+1455 LGMAVRVLECH
-1466 SEQESAMAETTAP
+1466 SEQESAAAETTTH
-1479 LMEVIERILR
+1479 LMEAVERILR
-1489 CLGLLRDARDPTF
+1489 CLGLLRDAQDSTF

-1516 VDTDAKTLLAV
+1516 VDTDAKILLSV

-1535 LLLKRLAHTQDPAL
+1535 LLLKRLAHTQDTSL
-1549 VQPDGDTARRS
+1549 VQSGGDTARRS

-1571 KCGAI
+1571 KCGAL
-1576 EPAIYFTDVLDTLSA
+1576 EPAVYFTDVLDTLSA

-1598 LSAPASPVSAK
+1598 LSAPASSASTK
-1609 DNSDRTAGRMSAVEA
+1609 DSNDGTAGRMSAVEA

-1641 RLVDSDVAGSPPAL
+1641 RLVDSDTAGSPPAL
-1655 TTSPVTTGRQLL
+1655 TTSPITTGRQLL

-1676 TSMVSAPLSILR
+1676 TSMVSAPLSMLR

-1699 SVMNALTAYVCTG
+1699 GVMNALTAYVCTG

-1722 YIQRALSAN
+1722 YIQRSLSAN
-1731 LQNVSWV
+1731 LQNMSWV

-1782 ASALQGTDG
+1782 ASALQGADG
-1791 PSANQAIYPQL
+1791 PSASQAISPQL
-1802 RSAQIKESE
+1802 KSAQIKERE
-1811 GSSKALADLAG
+1811 GGSKAMADLAG

-1830 APTEGKGEIQPPLN
+1830 ASVEGKSEILPPLN

-1851 GILSV
+1851 GVLSV
-1856 YMHTSQLASESRA
+1856 YMHTSQLASESRVA
-1869 ALSPQGE
+1869 TSPQGE
-1876 RRMSDVSSGADAAE
+1876 RRMSNASSGADVAD

-1916 MDIFGNVTSDQEAS
+1916 MGIFGNVNSDQEAS

-1938 RLDKVNPQLRG
+1938 RLDKVNPQLHG
-1949 RIFPPTQPL
+1949 RIFPPANPL
-1958 DMASLSSLS
+1958 NVASLSSLS
-1967 PNAAAATAA
+1967 PNVAAGA

-1984 AETVAMP
+1984 AEAVAMP
-1991 RESGV
+1991 RESGA
-1996 DNAQTDAVADKHIP
+1996 DNAQTGTDADKYIS
-2010 TTSHADAV
+2010 TASHADAV
-2018 QKPAQQQPPP
+2018 QKPAQHQPPP